1 MSKAIGIDL
10 GTTYSCV
17 AVCLNG
23 KVEVIPNEGERT
35 TPSVVSFTDNNRLIG
50 IGAKNLIT
58 KNYTNTIYDCKR
70 LIGRK
75 FTDKIVQDDMKH
87 WPFTVKKDNQVDR
100 PVIEVTYKK
109 EKKTFYPE
117 EISAM
122 ILTKLKKAAEEF
134 LGDKVTNAVITVPA
148 NFNNSQRQ
156 ATKDAGRIAGLN
168 VLRIINEP
176 TAAAIAYGLEN
187 KTNKDL
193 NILVFDLGGGTFD
206 VTVLVLGK
214 NDFDIDEEEDN
225 FIQVKS
231 TCGHPHLGGEDFD
244 NRLLK
249 HCLNKI
255 KEENG
260 IDLSNNQKAL
270 RRLKN
275 ICEIAKKNLS
285 TGEEFVIDID
295 NLCDGMDFNLPITRG
310 EFESLCKDLFN
321 SCLPYIDNAIKDAK
335 LKKEEIDEIVLV
347 GGSSRIPY
355 IIKMVENYFKG
366 KQIKKNLNADE
377 AVAIGAAYQAKNIEG
392 AEDGLEQLVVID
404 VSPLSL
410 GIRVK
415 GDKTHVLIPRNTMLP
430 ATKTK
435 QFYTTHDYQK
445 IAGIRVFQGEN
456 ESCKLNFELGSFDVI
471 IKQTDKLAGKVKFD
485 VTFELDVNSILKVT
499 AKEFVE
505 GGKVY
510 EKDNINAKTDRF
522 TEDEIEELIKN
533 AKLLNDAD
541 SQQEKAI
548 KAKIYLQKICLEEK
562 NKGNKKGEEI
572 LNWIKKNQNASEKD
586 YLEKEKELKK

>member
-1 MSKAIGIDL
+1 
-10 GTTYSCV
+10 
-17 AVCLNG
+17 
-23 KVEVIPNEGERT
+23 
-35 TPSVVSFTDNNRLIG
+35 
-50 IGAKNLIT
+50 
-58 KNYTNTIYDCKR
+58 
-70 LIGRK
+70 
-75 FTDKIVQDDMKH
+75 
-87 WPFTVKKDNQVDR
+87 
-100 PVIEVTYKK
+100 
-109 EKKTFYPE
+109 
-117 EISAM
+117 
-122 ILTKLKKAAEEF
+122 
-134 LGDKVTNAVITVPA
+134 
-148 NFNNSQRQ
+148 
-156 ATKDAGRIAGLN
+156 
-168 VLRIINEP
+168 
-176 TAAAIAYGLEN
+176 
-187 KTNKDL
+187 
-193 NILVFDLGGGTFD
+193 
-206 VTVLVLGK
+206 
-214 NDFDIDEEEDN
+214 
-225 FIQVKS
+225 
-231 TCGHPHLGGEDFD
+231 
-244 NRLLK
+244 
-249 HCLNKI
+249 
-255 KEENG
+255 
-260 IDLSNNQKAL
+260 
-270 RRLKN
+270 LKN

-285 TGEEFVIDID
+285 SVKEFVIDID
-295 NLCDGMDFNLPITRG
+295 NLSDGIDFNLPIERG
-310 EFESLCKDLFN
+310 EFESLCEDLFN

-355 IIKMVENYFKG
+355 IIKMVENYFKD

-392 AEDGLEQLVVID
+392 GEDGLEHLVVID

-415 GDKTHVLIPRNTMLP
+415 GNKTHVLIPRNTMLP

-562 NKGNKKGEEI
+562 NKGNKNADIVINK
-572 LNWIKKNQNASEKD
+572 IKNEKSFN
-586 YLEKEKELKK
+586 KEKYDKLLEELNKVKK

>member
-1 MSKAIGIDL
+1 MEQNNKSYSEKKGENEIIIGIDL

-176 TAAAIAYGLEN
+176 TAAAVAYGLNHRNDDE
-187 KTNKDL
+187 K

-206 VTVLVLGK
+206 VSILNV
-214 NDFDIDEEEDN
+214 NEEMLE
-225 FIQVKS
+225 VKA
-231 TCGHPHLGGEDFD
+231 TNGNTHLGGVDFD
-244 NRLLK
+244 N
-249 HCLNKI
+249 KI
-255 KEENG
+255 M
-260 IDLSNNQKAL
+260 
-270 RRLKN
+270 
-275 ICEIAKKNLS
+275 
-285 TGEEFVIDID
+285 EF
-295 NLCDGMDFNLPITRG
+295 C
-310 EFESLCKDLFN
+310 
-321 SCLPYIDNAIKDAK
+321 
-335 LKKEEIDEIVLV
+335 
-347 GGSSRIPY
+347 
-355 IIKMVENYFKG
+355 
-366 KQIKKNLNADE
+366 IKKNLKKILRLIFQ
-377 AVAIGAAYQAKNIEG
+377 VMKKQK
-392 AEDGLEQLVVID
+392 ED
-404 VSPLSL
+404 
-410 GIRVK
+410 
-415 GDKTHVLIPRNTMLP
+415 
-430 ATKTK
+430 
-435 QFYTTHDYQK
+435 
-445 IAGIRVFQGEN
+445 
-456 ESCKLNFELGSFDVI
+456 
-471 IKQTDKLAGKVKFD
+471 
-485 VTFELDVNSILKVT
+485 
-499 AKEFVE
+499 
-505 GGKVY
+505 
-510 EKDNINAKTDRF
+510 
-522 TEDEIEELIKN
+522 
-533 AKLLNDAD
+533 
-541 SQQEKAI
+541 
-548 KAKIYLQKICLEEK
+548 
-562 NKGNKKGEEI
+562 
-572 LNWIKKNQNASEKD
+572 
-586 YLEKEKELKK
+586 